1 MSGEDRRPEGGEPRE
16 TRAGSDGGKRP
27 ASTEYDSDIEAAIR
41 EHHPALIT
49 YLTAGDPSLEDTK
62 AYVEALDR
70 GGSDLIELGLPFS
83 EPIAE
88 GPTIQAAINRALD
101 AGTTP
106 EGFFE
111 LVDDLETDAPLLV
124 MTYYNMILQYGG
136 SEAPRASDEASGTR
150 PDRSEGL
157 EDANG
162 EERPVSGRGPRAR
175 PDVRPFVE
183 RAAESGLSGII
194 VPDLPAEESAPL
206 REACDDHGLDLV
218 FIVAPTT
225 EGERLDR
232 IMSQVSGFAYVQ
244 ARLGTTGA
252 RADVSNATHD
262 SLTRLSAYDVPKAV
276 GFGVSEGDHA
286 AEIVEAGADGVI
298 VGSALID
305 IVAEH
310 SSAGTGTESQNVAS
324 SDDTAA
330 ALETK
335 AEELKRG
342 AVRGSETV
350 TNDTEDVPEPEQP

>member
-1 MSGEDRRPEGGEPRE
+1 MSDDGRSEDG
-16 TRAGSDGGKRP
+16 
-27 ASTEYDSDIEAAIR
+27 EYDSDVEAAIR
-41 EHHPALIT
+41 ENHPALIT
-49 YLTAGDPSLEDTK
+49 YITAGDPTLEDTK

-88 GPTIQAAINRALD
+88 GPTIQAAINRALE

-106 EGFFE
+106 QGFFE
-111 LVDDLETDAPLLV
+111 LVDDLETEAPLLV

-136 SEAPRASDEASGTR
+136 REAPRASDSDVASPQR
-150 PDRSEGL
+150 K
-157 EDANG
+157 
-162 EERPVSGRGPRAR
+162 

-183 RAAESGLSGII
+183 RAAEAGLSGII
-194 VPDLPAEESAPL
+194 VPDLPAEEADPL

-252 RADVSNATHD
+252 RADVSTATHE
-262 SLTRLSAYDVPKAV
+262 SLERLSAYDVPKAV

-298 VGSALID
+298 VGSALVD
-305 IVAEH
+305 IIAEH
-310 SSAGTGTESQNVAS
+310 SSAGTATESQNIAS
-324 SDDTAA
+324 SDDTDEAVER
-330 ALETK
+330 LETK
-335 AEELKRG
+335 AAELKRG
-342 AVRGSETV
+342 ARRGA
-350 TNDTEDVPEPEQP
+350 DDGDVPEPEHP

>member
-1 MSGEDRRPEGGEPRE
+1 MSDE
-16 TRAGSDGGKRP
+16 TPAADG
-27 ASTEYDSDIEAAIR
+27 YDSEVETAIR
-41 EHHPALIT
+41 ENHPALIT
-49 YLTAGDPSLEDTK
+49 YLTAGDPSLEETK

-70 GGSDLIELGLPFS
+70 GGADLIELGLPFS

-88 GPTIQAAINRALD
+88 GPTIQAAINRALE

-124 MTYYNMILQYGG
+124 MTYYNMILQYG
-136 SEAPRASDEASGTR
+136 SE
-150 PDRSEGL
+150 
-157 EDANG
+157 
-162 EERPVSGRGPRAR
+162 

-183 RAAESGLSGII
+183 RAADAGLSGII
-194 VPDLPAEESAPL
+194 VPDLPAEEADPL
-206 REACDDHGLDLV
+206 REACDDRGLDLV

-252 RADVSNATHD
+252 RADVSSATHE
-262 SLTRLSAYDVPKAV
+262 SLERLSEYDVPKAV

-305 IVAEH
+305 IVA
-310 SSAGTGTESQNVAS
+310 T
-324 SDDTAA
+324 SDDPVA
-330 ALETK
+330 ALEAK
-335 AEELKRG
+335 AAELKRG
-342 AVRGSETV
+342 ALRGAGADA
-350 TNDTEDVPEPEQP
+350 TNVPEPEQP

>member
-1 MSGEDRRPEGGEPRE
+1 MEDDPR
-16 TRAGSDGGKRP
+16 RAGSDGTEQP
-27 ASTEYDSDIEAAIR
+27 ASASGELRADGGEQFGSDIEAAIR

-70 GGSDLIELGLPFS
+70 GGADLIELGLPFS

-106 EGFFE
+106 AGFFE
-111 LVDDLETDAPLLV
+111 LVDDLETEAPLLV
-124 MTYYNMILQYGG
+124 MTYYNMILQYGD
-136 SEAPRASDEASGTR
+136 SEAPRASDS
-150 PDRSEGL
+150 
-157 EDANG
+157 DAA
-162 EERPVSGRGPRAR
+162 PPQSK

-183 RAAESGLSGII
+183 RAAEAGLSGII
-194 VPDLPAEESAPL
+194 VPDLPAEESEPL
-206 REACDDHGLDLV
+206 REACDDHDLDLV

-225 EGERLDR
+225 EGDRLEG
-232 IMSQVSGFAYVQ
+232 IMSQASGFVYVQ

-262 SLTRLSAYDVPKAV
+262 SLTRLEEYDVSEPNSDGVPKAV

-286 AEIVEAGADGVI
+286 AEIIEAGADGVI

-305 IVAEH
+305 IVAE
-310 SSAGTGTESQNVAS
+310 
-324 SDDTAA
+324 SDDPAP
-330 ALETK
+330 ALEAK

-342 AVRGSETV
+342 AIRGGNEG
-350 TNDTEDVPEPEQP
+350 NDIEIDAPEPEQP

>member
-1 MSGEDRRPEGGEPRE
+1 MSE
-16 TRAGSDGGKRP
+16 
-27 ASTEYDSDIEAAIR
+27 IEAAIR
-41 EHHPALIT
+41 ENHPALIT
-49 YLTAGDPSLEDTK
+49 YITAGDPSLEDTK

-70 GGSDLIELGLPFS
+70 GGADLIELGLPFS

-111 LVDDLETDAPLLV
+111 LVDDLETEAPLLV
-124 MTYYNMILQYGG
+124 MTYYNMLLQYGP
-136 SEAPRASDEASGTR
+136 SEAQRASDSRAVE
-150 PDRSEGL
+150 
-157 EDANG
+157 
-162 EERPVSGRGPRAR
+162 PRDK

-183 RAAESGLSGII
+183 RAAEVGLSGLI
-194 VPDLPAEESAPL
+194 VPDLPAEEADPL
-206 REACDDHGLDLV
+206 RTACDDHGLDLV

-262 SLTRLSAYDVPKAV
+262 SLTRLEQYDVPKAV

-286 AEIVEAGADGVI
+286 AEIIEAGADGVI
-298 VGSALID
+298 VGSALVDLI
-305 IVAEH
+305 AEH
-310 SSAGTGTESQNVAS
+310 GEGDAP
-324 SDDTAA
+324 AA
-330 ALETK
+330 DALEAK
-335 AEELKRG
+335 AAELKRG
-342 AVRGSETV
+342 ARRGGGV
-350 TNDTEDVPEPEQP
+350 DVPEPEQP

>member
-1 MSGEDRRPEGGEPRE
+1 MTADSTG
-16 TRAGSDGGKRP
+16 
-27 ASTEYDSDIEAAIR
+27 TEYDSDVEAAIR
-41 EHHPALIT
+41 EKHPALIT

-88 GPTIQAAINRALD
+88 GPTIQAAINRALE

-111 LVDDLETDAPLLV
+111 LVDDLETEAPLLV
-124 MTYYNMILQYGG
+124 MTYYNMILQYG
-136 SEAPRASDEASGTR
+136 DE
-150 PDRSEGL
+150 
-157 EDANG
+157 
-162 EERPVSGRGPRAR
+162 

-183 RAAESGLSGII
+183 RAAEAGLAGII
-194 VPDLPAEESAPL
+194 VPDLPAEEADPL

-225 EGERLDR
+225 EGERLET
-232 IMSQVSGFAYVQ
+232 IMSQVSGFTYVQ

-252 RADVSNATHD
+252 RADVSTATHE
-262 SLTRLSAYDVPKAV
+262 SLERLSAFDVPKAV

-298 VGSALID
+298 VGSALVD
-305 IVAEH
+305 I
-310 SSAGTGTESQNVAS
+310 VAS
-324 SDDTAA
+324 SDEPAVD
-330 ALETK
+330 LEAK
-335 AEELKRG
+335 ARELKRG
-342 AVRGSETV
+342 ARRGADSITV
-350 TNDTEDVPEPEQP
+350 DPEDTPEPEQP